1 MATALILAKLKFKSE
16 AELAQIKTAIHTLI
30 AYDLH
35 QDTLLITQKF
45 VDKEID
51 NRTQNVFCE
60 CGCEK

>member
-1 MATALILAKLKFKSE
+1 MATVLAKLKFKSE

-35 QDTLLITQKF
+35 QDNLLTTRKL
-45 VDKEID
+45 VYKEIE
-51 NRTQNVFCE
+51 NRKQNVFCE